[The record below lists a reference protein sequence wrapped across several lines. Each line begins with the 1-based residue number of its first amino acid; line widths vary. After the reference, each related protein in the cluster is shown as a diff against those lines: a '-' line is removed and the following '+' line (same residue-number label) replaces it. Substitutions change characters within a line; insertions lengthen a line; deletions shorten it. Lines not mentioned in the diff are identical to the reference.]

1 MPRLSRAWVAGTV
14 LVLTVAGCTHTGKDA
29 AIELD
34 LGRCGVGWTH
44 PHGGEQTLTV
54 HNAGTAGMEV
64 RLVDPATK
72 AVYAEVEQ
80 LGPRTSRPI
89 RVTLTKGT
97 YAFTCFPDGSDSE
110 TGPSVTIADGP
121 AQGTPAIPP
130 TTENDLAGPVKTYRA
145 HVSAG
150 LATLAAQVGRLRAA
164 LKTGDRS
171 KAQAAWLVAQM
182 AYSRLGAA
190 YDTFGDSADAI
201 DGTPAGLSAGA
212 RDPDFT
218 GLRRIEYGLWHNE
231 ALPVTAKIAD
241 RLASDV
247 AGLQTDFARERTD
260 PNDLPLRSHEIL
272 ENALQF
278 ELSGAADQGSGDGL
292 AIIDANLDG
301 TKMVMD
307 AIAPVLQP
315 RAPGWQHV
323 VAERDALKNQID
335 AQNKN
340 GHWTPPR
347 ELSTTDRE
355 HLDGALGQL
364 LEDLA
369 PIAAIGEV
377 RRAF

>member
-1 MPRLSRAWVAGTV
+1 MPRAIAGLIV
-14 LVLTVAGCTHTGKDA
+14 LVTLAAAGCSAPPGPA
-29 AIELD
+29 AIEVD
-34 LGRCGVGWTH
+34 MGRCGVGWTH

-89 RVTLTKGT
+89 HVTLAKGT
-97 YAFTCFPDGSDSE
+97 YAFTCFPDGADSE
-110 TGPSVTIADGP
+110 TGPSVAIADGP

-130 TTENDLAGPVKTYRA
+130 TTENDLAGPVKTYRT
-145 HVSAG
+145 HVSSG
-150 LATLAAQVGRLRAA
+150 LATLAAEVGRLQAA
-164 LKTGDRS
+164 LKTSDRS

-182 AYSRLGAA
+182 AYRRLGAA

-201 DGTPAGLSAGA
+201 DGTPAGLPGGV

-231 ALPVTAKIAD
+231 AMPVTAKIAD
-241 RLASDV
+241 RLADDV
-247 AGLQTDFARERTD
+247 AGLRNDFAGERTD
-260 PNDLPLRSHEIL
+260 PNDLPLRAHEIL
-272 ENALQF
+272 ENSLQF

-292 AIIDANLDG
+292 AIIGANLDG
-301 TKMVMD
+301 TRMVMD

-315 RAPGWQHV
+315 RDPGWQRA
-323 VAERDALKNQID
+323 VAELSEMRVRIE
-335 AQNKN
+335 AQHQK
-340 GHWTPPR
+340 GRWTPPK

-355 HLDGALGQL
+355 HLDGALSQL